1 MDKEKI
7 DKEKVG
13 KLLKEVKKGRFKK
26 ARKIFNTLGY
36 DEVILSAIMVS
47 MEVEDGGSEFV
58 KYIEKRIREE
68 SRRAKEEKRKADEK
82 TERIKGEIKE
92 KLDIYALKL
101 CNEASRKYPELSKC
115 TIDVRLELKLDY

>member
-47 MEVEDGGSEFV
+47 MEVEDGGSEFDE
-58 KYIEKRIREE
+58 YIEKRIWDCFV
-68 SRRAKEEKRKADEK
+68 S
-82 TERIKGEIKE
+82 RIKKHH
-92 KLDIYALKL
+92 LH
-101 CNEASRKYPELSKC
+101 
-115 TIDVRLELKLDY
+115 TIQYFSGSPLLLHINILL